1 MTDTTPPPPD
11 VPQESEPPDLD
22 LMLSALRE
30 LLTDVSRTRV
40 PEDLA
45 LRTAA
50 LRSVVA
56 RMIEHRAERGNR
68 GL

>member
-1 MTDTTPPPPD
+1 MTSPMPPD
-11 VPQESEPPDLD
+11 QPQETDPPDLD

-30 LLTDVSRTRV
+30 LLTDVSRSRV
-40 PEDLA
+40 PDDLA

-50 LRSVVA
+50 LRSVVG

-68 GL
+68 EL